1 MTDLALHPRFAPRP
15 HFWML
20 WTILIVVTLV
30 LWIDP
35 GTAAWAVKYPRSAV
49 VPISAWIGGAMKW
62 LIEHFQV
69 FTRGIAAA
77 IDVPLQVTFAV
88 LAKGFTIWGIE
99 IPRLAWVG
107 VTGAVA
113 IAGHAF
119 GGRRLAI
126 ISGVCFLYIALF
138 GQWSQA
144 MLTLALVVMC
154 VPFGVALG
162 LLFGILAYRS
172 KRLDDWF
179 IRPSLDLAQT
189 MPAFA
194 YLVPILLLFGSGPVP
209 GLIATAIFASPPMV
223 RATKLALEQVS
234 EDIQSFADMSG
245 CTRRQKLWRV
255 MMPTAQPT
263 LMIGVNQVI
272 MMTLNM
278 VIISSMIG
286 AGGLG
291 YDVLLALRALK
302 IGAAL
307 EAGLAIVALAI
318 ALDRIS
324 AAAAGRRVRFSP
336 PPGANFAQRHPYF
349 ILAMVWLV
357 ATTLLSLALP
367 AVGTLPKE
375 WTLSTGTFWAD
386 VIKWINVNFFD
397 YIEATKVWLLLN
409 VLRPFKDFLSAIP
422 WPVFVAAGALLGY
435 QLAGWRLALLAG
447 LMLLFPAV
455 TGLWEKTM
463 FTVYL
468 CTISAFFACLIGIPV
483 GAWAANNAKVDRAMA
498 VIVDTLQT
506 LPSFV
511 YLIPVVMLFS
521 NGDVSAMIAII
532 AFAVAFAIR
541 YTTAGIKQ
549 VPPHLIEA
557 ARAMGCTP
565 RQIQWRVQL
574 PLALPAIM
582 LGVNQTILMSLA
594 MLVITALV
602 GTSDLGLQVF
612 AALSKAD
619 AGGGLTAGLAIAFL
633 GIVADR
639 LIVAGARRLRRRM
652 GLPDTEAGHP

>member
-1 MTDLALHPRFAPRP
+1 MTDHALHLRTLPRFRFGMLWAALALIALI
-15 HFWML
+15 L
-20 WTILIVVTLV
+20 WLQPDI
-30 LWIDP
+30 
-35 GTAAWAVKYPRSAV
+35 AAWAVKYPRSAV
-49 VPISAWIGGAMKW
+49 VPIAAWIGAAMKW
-62 LIEHFQV
+62 LIAHFQ
-69 FTRGIAAA
+69 FLTRGLAAV
-77 IDVPLQVTFAV
+77 IDVPLQVAFAI
-88 LAKGFTIWGIE
+88 LAKGFSIGGIE
-99 IPRLAWVG
+99 IPRLSWVG
-107 VTGAVA
+107 VAGAAA
-113 IAGHAF
+113 IAGYAF
-119 GGRRLAI
+119 GGMRLAV
-126 ISGVCFLYIALF
+126 ISGLCFLYIALF
-138 GQWSQA
+138 GQWDSA
-144 MLTLALVVMC
+144 MLTLALVIIC

-162 LLFGILAYRS
+162 LIFGILAYRS
-172 KRLDDWF
+172 KTLDAWF
-179 IRPSLDLAQT
+179 VRPSLDLAQT
-189 MPAFA
+189 IPAFA

-223 RATKLALEQVS
+223 RATKLGLEQVS

-255 MMPTAQPT
+255 MLPTARPM

-302 IGAAL
+302 IGVGL

-324 AAAAGRRVRFSP
+324 AAAASQQGRRTVP
-336 PPGANFAQRHPYF
+336 AGASIVQRHPY
-349 ILAMVWLV
+349 LAIAIVWLV
-357 ATTLLSLALP
+357 ATTLLSFAFP
-367 AVGTLPKE
+367 AIKELPKE
-375 WTLSTGTFWAD
+375 WTLTTGPFWNNLME
-386 VIKWINVNFFD
+386 WINIHLFD
-397 YIEATKVWLLLN
+397 TIDAVRTWLLLN
-409 VLRPFKDFLSAIP
+409 LLNPFKNFLSAIP
-422 WPVFVAAGALLGY
+422 WITFVAAGALLGY
-435 QLAGWRLALLAG
+435 QLAGWRLALLTGA
-447 LMLLFPAV
+447 MLLFPAV
-455 TGLWEKTM
+455 TGLWDKT
-463 FTVYL
+463 TLTIYL
-468 CTISAFFACLIGIPV
+468 CTISAFFSCLIGIPL
-483 GAWAANNAKVDRAMA
+483 GAWAARNATIDRIMTI
-498 VIVDTLQT
+498 IVDTLQT

-511 YLIPVVMLFS
+511 YLIPVVMLFRV
-521 NGDVSAMIAII
+521 GDVSAMIAII

-549 VPPHLIEA
+549 VPPDLIEA

-582 LGVNQTILMSLA
+582 LGINQTVLMALA

-602 GTSDLGLQVF
+602 GTRDLGQAVF
-612 AALSKAD
+612 TALAKAD
-619 AGGGLTAGLAIAFL
+619 GGGGLVAGLAIAFL

-652 GLPDTEAGHP
+652 GLPEA